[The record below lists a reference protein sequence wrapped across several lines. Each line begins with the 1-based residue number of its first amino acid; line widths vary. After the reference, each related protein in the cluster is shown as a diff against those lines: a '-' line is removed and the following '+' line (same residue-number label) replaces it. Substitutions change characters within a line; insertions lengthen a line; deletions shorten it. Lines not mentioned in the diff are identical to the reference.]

1 MAAWPLLKAA
11 ISYTGSYTG
20 VVVVARDCCAAAGR
34 GTAANWYRGQHPLQT
49 VRDTLEACS
58 VLGKGH
64 ERCVAIHG

>member
-1 MAAWPLLKAA
+1 MAPAEGCHFLHRVLYRGGGGC
-11 ISYTGSYTG
+11 S
-20 VVVVARDCCAAAGR
+20 CAAAGR